1 MNYNIAHYF
10 ERKRINISD
19 IIYLTRKT
27 PHTVITLMNGESY
40 STTAMMKWL
49 SSKVCLLPIW
59 STALSTKS
67 LKTAT
72 KNSWS
77 LMPMWHS
84 TARSGS
90 FTTTVLRSIKTWRF
104 TVFSRLRDIVPA
116 CWFLRTNLKRLCN
129 SNILTLLSHSLFH
142 SIQHCHLSIWQWY
155 ALVFFHHF

>member
-49 SSKVCLLPIW
+49 SSKVCMLPIR

-72 KNSWS
+72 KNGWS

-90 FTTTVLRSIKTWRF
+90 FTTTVLRSIKT
-104 TVFSRLRDIVPA
+104 
-116 CWFLRTNLKRLCN
+116 
-129 SNILTLLSHSLFH
+129 
-142 SIQHCHLSIWQWY
+142 
-155 ALVFFHHF
+155 